1 MYWNI
6 SCDLMWCVKFS
17 LYFTPL
23 PFPWVWTTFNFRVQ
37 HCVDLYGWL
46 NMRYPDR
53 HAKRP
58 SFEFWVQNLCY
69 MTCGCLEIRL
79 GLSHTSTCDPISCVN
94 QCPELF
100 SNKRGTPI
108 LPQCVFIFFVYLFSY
123 FRRVYQKTLRTA
135 GHRKWKKIC
144 GCCQAS

>member
-23 PFPWVWTTFNFRVQ
+23 PFPWVWTSFNFRVQ
-37 HCVDLYGWL
+37 HCVDLNGWL
-46 NMRYPDR
+46 NIRCPDR
-53 HAKRP
+53 HAKRL
-58 SFEFWVQNLCY
+58 SFEFWVQISCY
-69 MTCGCLEIRL
+69 MTCGGLEIRL
-79 GLSHTSTCDPISCVN
+79 GLAHTSTCDPISCVN

-108 LPQCVFIFFVYLFSY
+108 LPQCVVFLFICFPFFAEFI
-123 FRRVYQKTLRTA
+123 
-135 GHRKWKKIC
+135 RKPLGRLDTENEKHMWLL
-144 GCCQAS
+144 SS